1 MKKEKEKNKNKE
13 KSKISVGI
21 KFTII
26 AIVLIA
32 VFCVA
37 LTPITLQNDTYYTI
51 KIGEHI
57 VNNGI
62 DMKDPFSWHQ
72 DLAYTY
78 PHWAYDVCTYFIYNA
93 FGMTGIYITT
103 CILTVI
109 LGISLYFV
117 NTKLAKNKIIS
128 FIVTIGVMYFIRGYI
143 AARAQLLTFILFVL
157 TIFFIEKFLETKKKR
172 YALGLIIIPIIIAN
186 FHVAVFPFYFIRIL

>member
-13 KSKISVGI
+13 KSKISAGI

-37 LTPITLQNDTYYTI
+37 LTPITLQNDTYYSI

-57 VNNGI
+57 VKSGI
-62 DMKDPFSWHQ
+62 DMQDPFSWHE
-72 DLAYTY
+72 DLSYTY
-78 PHWAYDVCTYFIYNA
+78 PHWGYDVGTYLIYNV
-93 FGMTGIYITT
+93 FGMTGIYVVT

-109 LGISLYFV
+109 LGIILYFV
-117 NTKLAKNKIIS
+117 NTKLTKNKIIS
-128 FIVTIGVMYFIRGYI
+128 FIVTIGAMYFIRSYI
-143 AARAQLLTFILFVL
+143 AARAQLVTFILLVL
-157 TIFFIEKFLETKKKR
+157 TDMQQD
-172 YALGLIIIPIIIAN
+172 
-186 FHVAVFPFYFIRIL
+186 